1 MAEANWSNTMDFSD
15 APEGS
20 LDDIFASVNDGV
32 TQTETPVVP
41 VTTTPEQTLEEAQP
55 FLKTS
60 TGTVYKSVDDAV
72 KGIEHKDAYI
82 TQLKAEL
89 EAAKGPKPTVA
100 ETQSDAPKSYR
111 SNPTEYFNRIKAAK
125 DETELLKV
133 QTEFVNEVTNDAIAP
148 YAPILVGMVK
158 SQAIDSVQ
166 SEIPKFREFLGSDDY
181 KTTLDSFP
189 LLKQSIEISETY
201 PERSGDLAQLYR
213 LAYNT
218 AVGKNLPKYVAQGTG
233 TPTPVQTRPTVTSTP
248 AAPLPRTTTAPPS
261 FGTSEGRKAIIE
273 QQEAN
278 GVGNLRF

>member
-1 MAEANWSNTMDFSD
+1 MPEANWSNTMNFDD
-15 APEGS
+15 APDGQ

-32 TQTETPVVP
+32 TQTVTP
-41 VTTTPEQTLEEAQP
+41 VTTTTPEVGDDTQP
-55 FLKTS
+55 FLKTA

-89 EAAKGPKPTVA
+89 DAAKATQTKPVETVQ
-100 ETQSDAPKSYR
+100 EVNKSYR
-111 SNPTEYFNRIKAAK
+111 SNPAEYFKKIKEAK

-158 SQAIDSVQ
+158 SQAIDSIQ
-166 SEIPKFREFLGSDDY
+166 SEVPKFREFLGSEDY
-181 KTTLDSFP
+181 KSTLERFP
-189 LLKQSIEISETY
+189 LLKQSIEISEMY

-218 AVGKNLPKYVAQGTG
+218 AVGSNLPKYTTQTVQPVAQ
-233 TPTPVQTRPTVTSTP
+233 VRPTVTSTP
-248 AAPLPRTTTAPPS
+248 STPLPRTTSAPPS
-261 FGTSEGRKAIIE
+261 FGNSEGRKAIIE